1 MEKSSFPVRNGLS
14 HSQPAKLEWNVVKCE
29 TLWNNTPTNSNI
41 AFPKY
46 CYLPDISILIKKFF
60 FRKINIYGKMST
72 VFCKF
77 ISTVVKAN
85 FCPANRMTRFCMKRN
100 SGLK

>member
-1 MEKSSFPVRNGLS
+1 MEKSSFPVRNGLR

-46 CYLPDISILIKKFF
+46 CYLPDVSILIKKRFLEKSIFMVRCQLFF
-60 FRKINIYGKMST
+60 VNLFQ
-72 VFCKF
+72 
-77 ISTVVKAN
+77 
-85 FCPANRMTRFCMKRN
+85 P
-100 SGLK
+100 L